1 MRLRRKLYNLMIT
14 QRYNYA
20 PLSRETIDGKR
31 HYCLP
36 NGKKVPSV
44 TTILDKTKSS
54 ESREAL
60 ANWKK
65 RVGEQQAQQI
75 TTEAANR
82 GTRMHTYLEQYVLQD
97 EMKPLPGNPFAHPSW
112 FMAAEIILQGLQHAT
127 EFWGTEVPVYYSGL
141 YAGTTDLVGVWKD
154 RPAIMDFKQ
163 SNKVKKR
170 EYIADYFLQLAAYAL
185 AHDEMHG
192 TEIDQG
198 VILMAVQPK
207 LLEDQ
212 TYTKPQYMEFV
223 IEGDEFKYWTKQWI
237 KRVELYYLTA

>member
-1 MRLRRKLYNLMIT
+1 
-14 QRYNYA
+14 
-20 PLSRETIDGKR
+20 
-31 HYCLP
+31 LP
-36 NGKKVPSV
+36 SGKKVPSV
-44 TTILDKTKSS
+44 TTILDKTKSR

-65 RVGEQQAQQI
+65 NVGEQRAQQI

-82 GTRMHTYLEQYVLQD
+82 GTRMHSYLETYVMMDDL
-97 EMKPLPGNPFAHPSW
+97 KPLPSNPFAHPSW
-112 FMAAEIILQGLQHAT
+112 FMAAEIILHGLGQVD
-127 EFWGTEVPVYYSGL
+127 EFWGVEVPVYYSGL
-141 YAGTTDLVGVWKD
+141 YAGTTDCVGLWNGK
-154 RPAIMDFKQ
+154 PAIIDFKQ

-170 EYIADYFLQLAAYAL
+170 EWIEDYFLQLAAYAL
-185 AHDEMHG
+185 AHDEMTG

-212 TYTKPQYMEFV
+212 TYTTPQYLEFV
-223 IEGDEFKYWTKQWI
+223 VAGEEFAHWKNEWI

>member
-1 MRLRRKLYNLMIT
+1 MIT

-44 TTILDKTKSS
+44 TTILDKTKSK

-60 ANWKK
+60 ANWRKN
-65 RVGEQQAQQI
+65 VGEQRAQQI

-82 GTRMHTYLEQYVLQD
+82 GTRMHSYLETYVMMD
-97 EMKPLPGNPFAHPSW
+97 DMKPLPGNPFAHPSW
-112 FMAAEIILQGLQHAT
+112 FMAAEIILKGLSQVD
-127 EFWGTEVPVYYSGL
+127 EFWGVEVPVYYSGL
-141 YAGTTDLVGVWKD
+141 YAGTTDCLGLWNGE
-154 RPAIMDFKQ
+154 PGIIDFKQ

-170 EYIADYFLQLAAYAL
+170 EYIEDYFLQLAAYAL

-192 TEIDQG
+192 TEINQG

-212 TYTKPQYMEFV
+212 TYTTPQYLEFV
-223 IEGDEFKYWTKQWI
+223 VKGEEFAHWKNEWI

>member
-1 MRLRRKLYNLMIT
+1 MIT

-44 TTILDKTKSS
+44 TTILDKTKSR

-75 TTEAANR
+75 TTEAASR
-82 GTRMHTYLEQYVLQD
+82 GTRMHSYLETYVMMDDL
-97 EMKPLPGNPFAHPSW
+97 KPLPSNPFAHPSW
-112 FMAAEIILQGLQHAT
+112 FMAAQIILKGLSQVD
-127 EFWGTEVPVYYSGL
+127 EFWGVEVPVYYSGL
-141 YAGTTDLVGVWKD
+141 YAGTTDCLGLWNGK
-154 RPAIMDFKQ
+154 PAIIDFKQ

-170 EYIADYFLQLAAYAL
+170 EWIEDYFLQLAAYAL

-192 TEIDQG
+192 TNIDQG

-212 TYTKPQYMEFV
+212 TYTTPEYLEFV
-223 IEGDEFKYWTKQWI
+223 VAGDEFAHWKNEWI